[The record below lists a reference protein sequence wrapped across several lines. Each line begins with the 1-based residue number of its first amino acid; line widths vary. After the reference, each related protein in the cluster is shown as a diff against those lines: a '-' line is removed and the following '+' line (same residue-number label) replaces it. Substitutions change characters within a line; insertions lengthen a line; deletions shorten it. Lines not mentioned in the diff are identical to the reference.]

1 MGCLVYLDHAATS
14 FPKPRRV
21 VEEVQRCMRRDGG
34 NPGRGT
40 HALAMAAAERIY
52 LCRREI
58 GSFFGFSHPER
69 VIFTMNTT
77 MAINTLVKGVLR
89 WGDHVLI
96 SDMEHNAVLR
106 PLCKLARE
114 GRITYDVFPTM
125 VGEARR
131 EPADICAAIEALIRP
146 NTKMLICA
154 HASNICSAILPLREI
169 GAVCHRH
176 GILFAVDA
184 AQSAGHLPIHVEDM
198 GIDAL
203 CVPGHKGLLGPQG
216 IGFLLLG
223 EGIQADT
230 LVEGGSGLHSLD
242 VEMPTEL
249 PERFEAGTLP
259 TPAISGLLEGIREVT
274 RLGLERIATRE
285 SGLVCRLRE
294 KLTAMEGVTLYAPHH
309 QGAIL
314 LFNLDGVPADRVGQE
329 LNRLGFCVRAGYH
342 CSALGHRTLQT
353 PAGGAVRVSVGASN
367 TPAQMD
373 AFADALSQCRDLAER
388 GREV

>member
-1 MGCLVYLDHAATS
+1 MRCLVYLDHAATS
-14 FPKPRRV
+14 FPKPHRV
-21 VEEVQRCMRRDGG
+21 IAEIGRCMRHDGG

-58 GSFFGFSHPER
+58 GAFFGFSHPER

-77 MAINTLVKGVLR
+77 MAINTLIKGVLR

-96 SDMEHNAVLR
+96 SDMEHNSVLR
-106 PLCKLARE
+106 PLYKLARE
-114 GRITYDVFPTM
+114 GRITFDVFPTM
-125 VGEARR
+125 VGEARQN
-131 EPADICAAIEALIRP
+131 PAAVCAAIEARIRP
-146 NTKMLICA
+146 NTRMLICA
-154 HASNICSAILPLREI
+154 HASNICSAVLPLREI
-169 GAVCHRH
+169 GALCHRH

-223 EGIQADT
+223 EGIEADT

-242 VEMPTEL
+242 GEMPDEL

-259 TPAISGLLEGIREVT
+259 TPAISGLLEGIREVK
-274 RLGLERIATRE
+274 RRGLEQISARE
-285 SGLVCRLRE
+285 SGLIRRLQRE
-294 KLTAMEGVTLYAPHH
+294 LSGMEGITLYAPHH
-309 QGAIL
+309 QGSIL
-314 LFNLDGVPADRVGQE
+314 LFNLDGIPADRVGQE
-329 LNRLGFCVRAGYH
+329 LNRLGFCARAGYH

-367 TPAQMD
+367 TAAQID
-373 AFADALSQCRDLAER
+373 AFAEALYRCRSLAER
-388 GREV
+388 SR